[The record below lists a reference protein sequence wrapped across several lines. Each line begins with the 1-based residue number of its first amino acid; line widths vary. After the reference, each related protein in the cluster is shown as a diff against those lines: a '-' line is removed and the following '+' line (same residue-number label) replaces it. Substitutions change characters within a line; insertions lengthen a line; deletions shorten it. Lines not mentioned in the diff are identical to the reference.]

1 MPRDYRLQITD
12 ILDAITFIEQI
23 TDGISVKNFKS
34 NRLVRDAVIRNLQVI
49 GEAVRVLPDE
59 VKNKSVDV
67 QWHKIAG
74 MRNMIIHEYFGIDM
88 DIIWNV
94 VKEKLPELKVA
105 CNFLL

>member
-1 MPRDYRLQITD
+1 MPRDYRLQLTD
-12 ILDAITFIEQI
+12 ILDAITFIEEI
-23 TDGISVKNFKS
+23 TGGITVEKFKS

-94 VKEKLPELKVA
+94 VKEKLPELKCA
-105 CNFLL
+105 CNSLL